1 MLDSV
6 TIFTKGGKFV
16 VRTQALTPRLI
27 SSVLSLGAA
36 LPGASSHLAGGTVL
50 YHSQP
55 SKIHHTASLSQS
67 EDKENLTVNAFIS
80 SVLLLGQGKNASADE
95 GSNSNRVV
103 LSSPTTVG
111 SPVVVEWL
119 DGATTVDGVSSAEDR
134 RNWIVLAVY
143 PEVASRKLQQHCVDS
158 LLLNAMKRYAVFYEH
173 HKQGRTHA
181 GSQWNTHLL
190 VPPQDEFDSAFQSI
204 LREFQE
210 EVSSMT
216 ASNNSLASMERK
228 QKQKHQSTSA
238 SNKRGKEKTV
248 WHDGKGKITKEALDQ
263 LDMSKDKDSSAPSG
277 EIRQDL
283 RAIAEAKIAY
293 LPTEG
298 ERPAWEEPDAVLDE
312 LNIGWNVDAQVD
324 LDATQDHTI
333 GGVRNFFSK
342 LLSPNKPLTKPDLEP
357 PLNQM
362 KLLLTSKNVSPKTA
376 QAICNVV
383 QDQLL
388 GKQVGT
394 LTGVKRAVRHA
405 LEDAIERILRPELG
419 NGRLSFQKG
428 KSLNVLRGVVDK
440 RGRGGMMGK
449 QKRPYVICMIGI
461 NGALAVSLCFSTNIC
476 DNSNQPSSRCREV
489 DIPGQDCLLSA
500 EQQMQTHACGV

>member
-1 MLDSV
+1 M
-6 TIFTKGGKFV
+6 
-16 VRTQALTPRLI
+16 Q
-27 SSVLSLGAA
+27 
-36 LPGASSHLAGGTVL
+36 
-50 YHSQP
+50 
-55 SKIHHTASLSQS
+55 QS
-67 EDKENLTVNAFIS
+67 DKENIRVNAFIS
-80 SVLLLGQGKNASADE
+80 SVLLLGEGTDASADE
-95 GSNSNRVV
+95 GSNRVV
-103 LSSPTTVG
+103 LPPSTTVG

-119 DGATTVDGVSSAEDR
+119 DGATTVDGLSSAEDR
-134 RNWIVLAVY
+134 RNWIVLAAY
-143 PEVASRKLQQHCVDS
+143 PEVASRKLQQHCVGS

-173 HKQGRTHA
+173 HKRKGKARA
-181 GSQWNTHLL
+181 NRQWNTCLL

-204 LREFQE
+204 LRELQE
-210 EVSSMT
+210 EVSSLT

-228 QKQKHQSTSA
+228 QKQKHQSIGATA

-263 LDMSKDKDSSAPSG
+263 LDMSKDKDSSAPIG
-277 EIRQDL
+277 EVRQDL

-298 ERPAWEEPDAVLDE
+298 ERPAWEEPDVVLDE
-312 LNIGWNVDAQVD
+312 LNIGWSVDAPVGQ
-324 LDATQDHTI
+324 DATQEHT

-362 KLLLTSKNVSPKTA
+362 ELLLTSKNVSPKTA
-376 QAICNVV
+376 KAICDCVR
-383 QDQLL
+383 DQLL

-428 KSLNVLRGVVDK
+428 KSLDVLRGVVEK
-440 RGRGGMMGK
+440 RGRGGIVGK

-461 NGALAVSLCFSTNIC
+461 NGTLAVSLFFSTNIC
-476 DNSNQPSSRCREV
+476 DVSNQPSSRCREV
-489 DIPGQDCLLSA
+489 DVASQNCVLSA
-500 EQQMQTHACGV
+500 EQQMQTPASGV